1 MANFGILFVL
11 VTAGNPNL
19 PSFDLNLNL
28 KLSFIHTDGIP
39 VLIVPC
45 AIAIE

>member
-1 MANFGILFVL
+1 MANFEILFVFN
-11 VTAGNPNL
+11 TAGNQDL

-45 AIAIE
+45 NTAIE